1 VGMEDQG
8 EGRGG
13 CEHGGIA
20 CNTARRFG
28 LGASA
33 AVACGYRKFDDAANP
48 AEARKARP
56 AERNLL
62 RWLQTDDETK
72 AD

>member
-1 VGMEDQG
+1 MRRSAGG
-8 EGRGG
+8 EASRRSRR
-13 CEHGGIA
+13 ERA
-20 CNTARRFG
+20 ARSRP
-28 LGASA
+28 
-33 AVACGYRKFDDAANP
+33 VRACGYRKFDDAANP
-48 AEARKARP
+48 AEARNARP